1 MGDVLVNMG
10 RFAGGFMPAFR
21 RALPDEHLRVWPD
34 DGPGDDPEIL
44 ATLSIVGESEGPVA
58 EALRLPGLRWVHVLG
73 AGIDAFPLDELGDR
87 TLTCAKGATSVPI
100 AEYVFAVVLAFA
112 KRLPE
117 EWLTRPPAAWNA
129 PKHGALD
136 LLARRTL
143 GLVGV
148 GAIGTEV
155 ARRALAFDMKVV
167 ATRRSAAPM
176 PIRGIEAASFEEVLA
191 RSDHLVVCAPATP
204 DTRPFSV
211 PMPSPG

>member
-1 MGDVLVNMG
+1 M
-10 RFAGGFMPAFR
+10 
-21 RALPDEHLRVWPD
+21 
-34 DGPGDDPEIL
+34 
-44 ATLSIVGESEGPVA
+44 A

-129 PKHGALD
+129 LQHGALD

-191 RSDHLVVCAPATP
+191 GATTWSSVLRP
-204 DTRPFSV
+204 PPTRGTFSV